1 MCPKFGGPV
10 IPYKQKMLEVENR
23 RTELNKQLKETEL
36 KGTLSESTLEQIKN
50 VFLDGNT
57 ASEKYLSLTDYEKR
71 KMLEKLLSNATFKNK
86 NIVNYQFKK
95 LFSPIANTPKNCD
108 LPTLLGVWEDVGIK
122 IYQLNTFSQTT

>member
-108 LPTLLGVWEDVGIK
+108 LPTLLGDLESNQDSRLQRPLS
-122 IYQLNTFSQTT
+122 YR